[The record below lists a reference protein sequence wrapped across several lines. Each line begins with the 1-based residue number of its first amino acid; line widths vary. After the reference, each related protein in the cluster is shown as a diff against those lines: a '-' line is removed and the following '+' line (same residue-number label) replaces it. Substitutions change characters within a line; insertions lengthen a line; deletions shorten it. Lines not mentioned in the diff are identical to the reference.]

1 MKFSI
6 ELKILIGFL
15 AGAVI
20 LWLIFA
26 LGDTTGNTIDNVF
39 LTNGNANIE
48 NIDPIYTNAMINAKT
63 YGLVDQSIQTSVIP
77 ELFFATYIGTN
88 VKSLKV
94 ISQKSIGSTE
104 ISNIFSNYT
113 FITNSTIE
121 IMKKHGI
128 VRTADASLLNASFQ
142 NYNVASIQSML
153 SEREKIPQF
162 AAYDYTIELHTAG
175 GVERVHAIVMRALS
189 SATGQPYKHLRWVV
203 SYVYH

>member
-26 LGDTTGNTIDNVF
+26 LGDTTGNTINNVF
-39 LTNGNANIE
+39 LTNGRANIE

-63 YGLVDQSIQTSVIP
+63 YGLVNQNIEPSVIP

-88 VKSLKV
+88 VKSIKIL
-94 ISQKSIGSTE
+94 SQKSIGSTE
-104 ISNIFSNYT
+104 IANIFSNYT
-113 FITNSTIE
+113 FVTNSTIE
-121 IMKKHGI
+121 IMKKYGI
-128 VRTADASLLNASFQ
+128 VQTANASSLNSNFQ

-153 SEREKIPQF
+153 AEREKIPQF
-162 AAYDYTIELHTAG
+162 AAYDYTIEITANR
-175 GVERVHAIVMRALS
+175 VEKVHVIVMRALS
-189 SATGQPYKHLRWVV
+189 SAMGQPYKHLRWVV